1 MSKSIIDDSETEFQL
16 SADQL
21 FADYVATKKRSS
33 EIEARALWLSTRGD
47 LLDDACEDTLAKIQA
62 LKDILKPKLPP
73 FRRQPFGGHKK
84 SPPSAAKP
92 PSAAVEGGGGD
103 DAVPASKKAKFTP
116 A

>member
-21 FADYVATKKRSS
+21 FADYVATKKRSRD
-33 EIEARALWLSTRGD
+33 IEARALRLSTRGD
-47 LLDDACEDTLAKIQA
+47 HLDQACEDTLAKIQA

-73 FRRQPFGGHKK
+73 YRRQPFGAHKK
-84 SPPSAAKP
+84 SPPPAAK
-92 PSAAVEGGGGD
+92 EGGGGD
-103 DAVPASKKAKFTP
+103 DAVPATKKAKFTP